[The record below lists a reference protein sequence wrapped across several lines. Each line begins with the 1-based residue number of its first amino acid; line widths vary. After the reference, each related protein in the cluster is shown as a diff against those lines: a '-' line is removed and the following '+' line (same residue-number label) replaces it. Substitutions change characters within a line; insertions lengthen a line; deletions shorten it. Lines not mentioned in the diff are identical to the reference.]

1 MVSRRKQVAVWVY
14 LCSTC
19 AHCILHVCAC
29 VHMYVHIR
37 LDAEL
42 LGHVG
47 IMTGGLPW
55 DGDQYWVYVDDCLG
69 VQFTIFF

>member
-1 MVSRRKQVAVWVY
+1 M
-14 LCSTC
+14 
-19 AHCILHVCAC
+19 LHMCAC
-29 VHMYVHIR
+29 VHMYVHIC